1 MRDDLPRRGADAAGR
16 ASGGGAV
23 SEGSPADRLARLAD
37 GYLVTQLLHA
47 AVELGLADALGDG
60 ERDAG
65 ELAAEVGADAG
76 VLERVL
82 RGLAAEGVLDERPG
96 RRFALTELGRL
107 LRADHPESL
116 RGPVLVRGRLYYRAM
131 AGLPAAARDG
141 GTPFDAA
148 HGRPFFDHLAAHPD
162 EGAAFQAAMAAR
174 SRREAAAVVGA
185 YDFSDVRS
193 LVDVGGGSGVLLA
206 AVLDAH
212 PGVAG
217 TLFDRPEVVER
228 SGLPAV
234 GGDFFTGVPAGA
246 DAYLLSRVVHDW
258 DDDEA
263 LAILRTCRRAMAPSA
278 VLLLVEALL
287 PERATDDPAAVRMD
301 LHVLALLHGRE
312 RTRAEYEALLAAAG
326 LRLGAVVPAGGVH
339 VLEARPTP

>member
-1 MRDDLPRRGADAAGR
+1 MA
-16 ASGGGAV
+16 GAV
-23 SEGSPADRLARLAD
+23 AGCAAARGGVNGGTPADRLARLAD
-37 GYLVTQLLHA
+37 GYLVTQLLHV
-47 AVELGLADALGDG
+47 AVDLGLADVLGDG
-60 ERDAG
+60 ERDAR
-65 ELAAEVGADAG
+65 ELAAEVGADAA

-96 RRFALTELGRL
+96 RRFALTELGGL
-107 LRADHPESL
+107 LRAEHPESL
-116 RGPVLVRGRLYYRAM
+116 HGPLLVRGRLYYGAM
-131 AGLPAAARDG
+131 AGLPAAVRDG

-148 HGRPFFDHLAAHPD
+148 HGRAFFAHLAAHPED
-162 EGAAFQAAMAAR
+162 GVVFQAAMAAR
-174 SRREAAAVVGA
+174 SRREAAAVVA
-185 YDFSDVRS
+185 AHDFSGVRS

-234 GGDFFTGVPAGA
+234 GGDFFTEVPAGA

-263 LAILRTCRRAMAPSA
+263 LAILRTCRRAMLPSA

-287 PERATDDPAAVRMD
+287 PERAVDDPAAVRMD
-301 LHVLALLHGRE
+301 LHMLALLHGRE
-312 RTRAEYEALLAAAG
+312 RTRAEYEALLGAAG
-326 LRLGAVVPAGGVH
+326 LRLTAVVSAGGVH
-339 VLEARPTP
+339 VMQARPAP